1 MNTGRNWTR
10 RSIEELI
17 DDFLKRQKAPTPTSP
32 LQYTIIEGNDGSSF
46 VNLGISER
54 PTPKPFY
61 AYFVNTQIQGRTP
74 VTNDI
79 KETCVE
85 LYYNDTD
92 DLVHRA
98 YYTYFPVTAA
108 YGKYKKELAY
118 AYVIP
123 VDSITPTFTY
133 TDTCYK
139 MTRRNPDLKLP
150 CISNYEGSSSS
161 FIANV
166 SPRSSIHS
174 VPSTQISLLKP
185 LALYFG
191 SNNENLNAIRQL
203 NDKIRD
209 SIMTPLNKTR
219 ATVLLSSVVISDTD
233 IQTTTGVTNFQSL
246 TY

>member
-32 LQYTIIEGNDGSSF
+32 LQYTIIQGNDGSSF

-61 AYFVNTQIQGRTP
+61 AYFVNTQTQGRTP

-85 LYYNDTD
+85 LYYADTD

-108 YGKYKKELAY
+108 YGKYKKELPY

-139 MTRRNPDLKLP
+139 MTRRRTDLDLP
-150 CISNYEGSSSS
+150 CISNYERSNTS
-161 FIANV
+161 FSAQVTASN
-166 SPRSSIHS
+166 IHS
-174 VPSTQISLLKP
+174 VSTTAVTLMKP

-191 SNNENLNAIRQL
+191 SNNENLTAIRQL

-209 SIMTPLNKTR
+209 SILTPLNKTR